1 MSSSSASI
9 DEQIAD
15 EIKRIARDVIDWDKS
30 EATETGCK
38 PHWKPRFDTDGLRVE
53 RKRISSYRS
62 TNLQRPAAVER
73 VYRK

>member
-30 EATETGCK
+30 EATETGYK
-38 PHWKPRFDTDGLRVE
+38 PH
-53 RKRISSYRS
+53 
-62 TNLQRPAAVER
+62 
-73 VYRK
+73 